1 MNLNANRNPT
11 LNRNPNPDAHP
22 KSNQAEARVAEARA
36 ATGATEAQ
44 AEAGEEAEALRAV
57 AEMDAAGGFRNWIG
71 LKEGAA
77 PAAVAAAPAAAADAA
92 AAALSAAAAA
102 PGAADAAAAAADAP
116 PELIKTAGA
125 GIFTP
130 VADLLEAVLKALD
143 GGLEALHVP
152 YSYGFAIILLTVAVK
167 TVTLPLT
174 KKQIESSTQLQLLQ
188 PRVKDL
194 QEEYKN
200 DPETLQVE
208 TAKLYKRAQVNPLAG
223 CLPVLVTLPVFI
235 GLYRALSAA
244 ANEGLLTE
252 GFFWIPSLSGPTS
265 AALKTGGGLSWLAPF
280 VDGAPPVGWHDA
292 LCYLSL
298 PVILVASQYASTAIL
313 QGNQQSTD
321 PSQQQTQAILKFLP
335 LMLGW
340 FSLNVPSGLAL
351 YWVTNNFLSVG
362 QTILLKKNVTLP
374 PELDDDPDFG
384 IGNDGSVAGAPKRVA
399 AVQSPPPPARREGAG
414 ERFKALKAKDAGTSA
429 SKAAAPP
436 QTARGQKFA
445 ALKADTASSKP
456 RADEMSDE
464 VVVAEVTEISAHG
477 NGNAGGEGGEVK
489 EPVPATASKSGA
501 SVLRKKKGGK
511 RSR

>member
-1 MNLNANRNPT
+1 MPSAI
-11 LNRNPNPDAHP
+11 DA
-22 KSNQAEARVAEARA
+22 A
-36 ATGATEAQ
+36 ATALPSVSDSAAT
-44 AEAGEEAEALRAV
+44 ALPSVSDSV
-57 AEMDAAGGFRNWIG
+57 AAA
-71 LKEGAA
+71 LPAASDVAAPAAAA
-77 PAAVAAAPAAAADAA
+77 PAAVADAA

-102 PGAADAAAAAADAP
+102 PGAVDAAAAAADAP

-130 VADLLEAVLKALD
+130 VANALEAVLKALD

-152 YSYGFAIILLTVAVK
+152 YSYGFSIILLTVAVK
-167 TVTLPLT
+167 VVTLPLT

-265 AALKTGGGLSWLAPF
+265 LALKTGGGLSWLVPF
-280 VDGAPPVGWHDA
+280 VDGHPPVGWHDA

-298 PVILVASQYASTAIL
+298 PVALVTSQYASQQIL
-313 QGNQQSTD
+313 SPGQSTD

-340 FSLNVPSGLAL
+340 FSLSVPSGLAL
-351 YWVTNNFLSVG
+351 YWITNNFLSVG
-362 QTILLKKNVTLP
+362 QTVLLKKGVSLP

-384 IGNDGSVAGAPKRVA
+384 TGNDGSVAGAPKRVA
-399 AVQSPPPPARREGAG
+399 AVQSPTTPLKREGAG
-414 ERFKALKAKDAGTSA
+414 ERFKALKARDVSPGTSNA
-429 SKAAAPP
+429 EATP
-436 QTARGQKFA
+436 QTSRGQKFA
-445 ALKADTASSKP
+445 ALKEETASSKP
-456 RADEMSDE
+456 RADEMSSE
-464 VVVAEVTEISAHG
+464 VVVAEVTEIQSHG
-477 NGNAGGEGGEVK
+477 NGDGKSEGGEDGGEGA
-489 EPVPATASKSGA
+489 EPVATMKSGA